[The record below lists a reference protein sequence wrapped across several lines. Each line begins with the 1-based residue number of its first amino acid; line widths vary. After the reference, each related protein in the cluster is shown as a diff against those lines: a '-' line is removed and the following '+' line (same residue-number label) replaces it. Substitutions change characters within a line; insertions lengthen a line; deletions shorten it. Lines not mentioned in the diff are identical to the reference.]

1 MKLNP
6 FSKKSSAYYGKVK
19 AEYYTLNHELAGLK
33 KQLESAKAAADREK
47 SIYEK
52 LSEETYNTTE
62 NKSRQH
68 RIWSEACNCVSH
80 IEDEISQINS
90 RISPLRNVVDA
101 PDQYITAKKTLEDLF
116 ARQMSLNS
124 DREKTDERLA
134 EVGKHIDDF
143 ETRIAAETT
152 VAAQSLLSK
161 ESEFVVPELLTK
173 LYMELRLRK
182 ALQVELQTK
191 SEALVVELRELL
203 NAINEG
209 QRLYMFWRMFITE
222 IELNEQLMPIMDL
235 FARTL
240 VARYQY
246 YKAGDDRKY
255 EIEISHEL
263 IESAEA
269 ALTAEIPTA

>member
-6 FSKKSSAYYGKVK
+6 FSKKSSAYYDKVK
-19 AEYYTLNHELAGLK
+19 AEYNKMNNELAGLK
-33 KQLESAKAAADREK
+33 KQLESAKVAADREK

-52 LSEETYNTTE
+52 LNETTHNTTE

-68 RIWSEACNCVSH
+68 RIWSEACNSVSN
-80 IEDEISQINS
+80 IESEILQIDS
-90 RISPLRNVVDA
+90 RISHPRNVVEA
-101 PDQYITAKKTLEDLF
+101 PDQYITAKQTLEDLF

-124 DREKTDERLA
+124 EREKTDERLA
-134 EVGKHIDDF
+134 EVGKHIADF
-143 ETRIAAETT
+143 ETRIATETT

-173 LYMELRLRK
+173 LDMEVRLRK

-209 QRLYMFWRMFITE
+209 QRLYVFWRMVITE

-235 FARTL
+235 FARTS

-246 YKAGDDRKY
+246 YKAGNDRKY

-269 ALTAEIPTA
+269 ALAAEMPTA